1 MNDTG
6 WVKQHLQNLF
16 NPALPIS
23 DKLCEISD
31 KISRF
36 GGKLYKYYSFEDPW
50 SLNNLEKDIVH
61 FSTPDTFNDPFDCS
75 IGFSMEHFA
84 EKLLNVLL
92 DGDMLA
98 SEIDPKSKQLIQLIL
113 LRQPSTCE
121 SKQAQLIKMIMNS
134 SKLKDAITRGADL
147 NEKEIQADIVKELL
161 SGENALEF
169 FQLILSDNIQKD
181 LKSVSESQ
189 SLKKILDVLDKE
201 PKIMDALYPQGFS
214 EENKT
219 FVSAIVGVAQ
229 EHGILNKIK
238 KLAKLTGQDLSQL
251 EDSFCEVEGKS
262 KNLIKEWAKQV
273 NSNFAISCFSEYP
286 SNVLMWSHYANK
298 HSGFCVEYDF
308 TKIKDLD
315 YVIRLMPVLYSEQRQ
330 FVPLQILDYSDL
342 KNIKVSGDY
351 KTIVE
356 IMLLLLGK
364 SEIWAYEKEW
374 RLICEQNLLDSNLNC
389 NLPIVSAVYLGANV
403 SPENEFKIGNLA
415 MGKGIKLF
423 KYGLAHDM
431 YKLNLTEI
439 TL

>member
-1 MNDTG
+1 MNDTD

-16 NPALPIS
+16 NPTLPDS
-23 DKLCEISD
+23 YKLCEIGD
-31 KISRF
+31 KIRRF

-50 SLNNLEKDIVH
+50 SLNNLKDDIVH
-61 FSTPDTFNDPFDCS
+61 FSTPDKFNDPFDCS

-84 EKLLNVLL
+84 EKLLDVLL
-92 DGDMLA
+92 DRDILA
-98 SEIDPKSKQLIQLIL
+98 TKLDPKSKQLLQLIL
-113 LRQPSTCE
+113 FGQPSPCE
-121 SKQAQLIKMIMNS
+121 SKQAQLFEMLAQS
-134 SKLKDAITRGADL
+134 SKLIDAITRGADL

-161 SGENALEF
+161 SGENALKF

-181 LKSVSESQ
+181 LKYVSESQ
-189 SLKKILDVLDKE
+189 SLKKFLDVLDKD

-219 FVSAIVGVAQ
+219 FASAIVGVAQ

-251 EDSFCEVEGKS
+251 EDAFCEVEGKS

-286 SNVLMWSHYANK
+286 SNVLMWSHYAGK

-308 TKIKDLD
+308 TKIKNLD
-315 YVIRLMPVLYSEQRQ
+315 YVIRLMPVSYSEQRQ

-342 KNIKVSGDY
+342 ENIKVSSDY
-351 KTIVE
+351 KATVE

-364 SEIWAYEKEW
+364 SDIWAYEREW
-374 RLICEQNLLDSNLNC
+374 RLICEQTLLDSNLNC

-403 SPENEFKIGNLA
+403 SPENDSKIRNLA
-415 MGKGIKLF
+415 IEKEIKLF
-423 KYGLAHDM
+423 KYRLAHDM
-431 YKLNLTEI
+431 YKLNLAEI